1 MSSRT
6 GTLQAPRTNR
16 SIWPAAIIASL
27 LMLSIGIGA
36 FSLGRDQAAPAPKT
50 SVGGTEQTVVG
61 GTAANTPSE
70 LSGGIR
76 HKFGG
81 AAPTIVS
88 GGNTPSEITGGM
100 AERYARHQR
109 I

>member
-1 MSSRT
+1 MST
-6 GTLQAPRTNR
+6 GIGTIQAPRTNR
-16 SIWPAAIIASL
+16 TIWPAAVIASL

-36 FSLGRDQAAPAPKT
+36 FALSRDQATSGPKT
-50 SVGGTEQTVVG
+50 VVGRTEQTVVG

-88 GGNTPSEITGGM
+88 GGNTPSELTGGM
-100 AERYARHQR
+100 PERYARHQR